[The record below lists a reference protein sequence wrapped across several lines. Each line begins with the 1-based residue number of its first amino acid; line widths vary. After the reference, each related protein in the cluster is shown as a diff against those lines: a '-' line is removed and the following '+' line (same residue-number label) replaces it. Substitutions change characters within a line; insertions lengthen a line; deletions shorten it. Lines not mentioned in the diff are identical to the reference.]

1 MRLLLSVIFLS
12 GVFSL
17 FSCGKDDD
25 TPPTG
30 RIFGQVLHHDDP
42 ILGATVYIKYNA
54 TEFPGMLPEDYDEQV
69 TASEVDATYEF
80 TELGKGS
87 YYLYSIGDDLDCP
100 CEVFGGIPV
109 VLQSDSEIRETN
121 IPVTE

>member
-1 MRLLLSVIFLS
+1 M
-12 GVFSL
+12 
-17 FSCGKDDD
+17 
-25 TPPTG
+25 PPDG

-42 ILGATVYIKYNA
+42 ILGATVYLKYNA

-69 TASEVDATYEF
+69 SASEVDATFEF
-80 TELGKGS
+80 SELPKGS

-100 CEVFGGIPV
+100 CQVFGGIPV
-109 VLQSDSEIRETN
+109 VLQSDSEILETN

>member
-1 MRLLLSVIFLS
+1 MRIFFSIVFLASLLSLP
-12 GVFSL
+12 
-17 FSCGKDDD
+17 SCSKEDD

-54 TEFPGMLPEDYDEQV
+54 TEFPGMMPEDYDDQV
-69 TASEVDATYEF
+69 TASEVDATYEI
-80 TELGKGS
+80 TDLPKGS

-109 VLQSDSEIRETN
+109 VLQRDSDVLETN